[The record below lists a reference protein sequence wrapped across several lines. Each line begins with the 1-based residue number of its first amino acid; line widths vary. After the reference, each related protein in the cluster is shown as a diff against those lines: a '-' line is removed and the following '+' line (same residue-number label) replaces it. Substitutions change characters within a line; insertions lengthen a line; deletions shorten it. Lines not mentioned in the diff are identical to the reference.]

1 MTSDL
6 AERYGTHRRGRRTA
20 IVVASVVVAAA
31 FLGWLAWATWFH
43 SNPAVESD
51 LATYKVVD
59 QHEASAVVDV
69 VLADDARDPSCR
81 LRALAEDH
89 SVVGELAFTPTDGR
103 NTVSVR
109 TERVANPVDLL
120 GCSAEGQPRPQ

>member
-1 MTSDL
+1 M
-6 AERYGTHRRGRRTA
+6 RPGTFEVALRE
-20 IVVASVVVAAA
+20 ASVAEQHERAGDEEGA
-31 FLGWLAWATWFH
+31 GD
-43 SNPAVESD
+43 SGEDAVESD

-69 VLADDARDPSCR
+69 VLADDARDPSR
-81 LRALAEDH
+81 LLRALAEDH

-109 TERVANPVDLL
+109 TERIANSVDLL
-120 GCSAEGQPRPQ
+120 GCTAEGQPRPQ

>member
-20 IVVASVVVAAA
+20 LVAVSVVVAVA
-31 FLGWLAWATWFH
+31 FLSWLAWATWFH

-51 LATYKVVD
+51 LATYKIVG

-69 VLADDARDPSCR
+69 VLGDEAQDPSCR

-89 SVVGELAFTPTDGR
+89 SVVGELAFAPTDGR

-109 TERVANPVDLL
+109 TERVANSVELL
-120 GCSAEGQPRPQ
+120 GCTADGQPRPQ